1 MALSEEKVKGYIKR
15 LLLVR
20 MRILCNHGFYGL
32 LLMHM
37 TYSLD
42 EALSTAA
49 TDGNRLIFSPTF
61 LDEISDGELDFVMM
75 HEVLHVVLQ
84 HCFRG
89 QERDQRL
96 FNIACDIVVNS
107 NILSEN
113 GMNLSSI
120 TLKKYGEAMHVAP
133 DGKEGFEYTAE
144 QVYQMLISS
153 GGGGANNGNGSAKG
167 SSKKA
172 VVRPVAVAKAI
183 IRHGADRVQTGSG
196 TTIPAGERQTERRF

>member
-15 LLLVR
+15 LLLAR

-37 TYSLD
+37 TFSLD
-42 EALSTAA
+42 EALFTAA
-49 TDGNRLIFSPTF
+49 TDGNRLIFSPAF

-120 TLKKYGEAMHVAP
+120 TLKKYGEAMHLAP

-144 QVYQMLISS
+144 QVYQMLISP
-153 GGGGANNGNGSAKG
+153 GGGCTNKGNGSAKG
-167 SSKKA
+167 GSKIGGGSAGGSGKGKNS
-172 VVRPVAVAKAI
+172 PQGG
-183 IRHGADRVQTGSG
+183 HGSDGSG
-196 TTIPAGERQTERRF
+196 TTILAGER